1 MSNIQTED
9 QLLRTTLETHGPA
22 SRVTLEKI
30 KDAVDAYVGM
40 NFITKKATQEE
51 IKKSFDLLHRIYT
64 TTLSAPLEHAIPAV
78 QYLIRRIDQDRLGA
92 FHPMRV
98 NMTPNLEKGGSKTSL
113 RYVADLNQLFSNLA
127 LVVNARELRSRI
139 RIEPILANVRAADQ
153 RETIRQYIA
162 SIDH

>member
-1 MSNIQTED
+1 MSNTQTED
-9 QLLRTTLETHGPA
+9 AILRSTLEAHGST

-30 KDAVDAYVGM
+30 KDAVNEFVEM
-40 NFITKKATQEE
+40 PFVTKKATQSD
-51 IKKSFDLLHRIYT
+51 IKKSFELLHRIYS
-64 TTLSAPLEHAIPAV
+64 TTLSVPVEHAIPAI

-113 RYVADLNQLFSNLA
+113 RYVADLNQLFSNLV
-127 LVVNARELRSRI
+127 LVANARELRARI

-153 RETIRQYIA
+153 REAIRQYIA